1 MSRTNI
7 DLDDTALEIVMRRH
21 GLHTKTEA
29 VNYALRSLAG
39 RPMSKEEI
47 MSMFGANLIDDVP
60 IDAGP

>member
-29 VNYALRSLAG
+29 VNHALRSLAG

-47 MSMFGANLIDDVP
+47 LSMFGANFIDDVP
-60 IDAGP
+60 IDVGP